1 MRPTSR
7 CSPPDARELLAQ
19 GCDGVALFGT
29 TGEGPAFPVAARS
42 AGLEALLEAGVPARR
57 IVVSASAIA
66 PADAL
71 ALTRHA
77 LGSGVLDIL
86 LMPAFFLKAVDDEG
100 LFRFYAEHIERA
112 AGGER
117 AGGRLRLLLYHI
129 PSVSGIGLSFDLIG
143 RLASAFPEVVAGVKD
158 SGFDLAFTRGLLE
171 RFPALQILTG
181 AESQLPQALAAG
193 GAGTICG
200 MANFMP
206 GLLRRLIDT
215 ADPRESA
222 ALLDLLV
229 AAERAMDQSGSFHP
243 ALRALLADLTGEP
256 AWQRCL
262 APMSPLGRG
271 PPAPPAHRVPPHH
284 GPHRGRTGRRRPGLG
299 MVDDRPAGLRIAADI
314 GGTFT
319 DLVAASGAGA
329 CLVHKIASTPAAP
342 EQAVIAGIADL
353 LTMAG
358 ATPGDVVEVLH
369 GTTVGSNAILE
380 RKGARAGLLTTRG
393 FRDVLEIGR
402 LRTPELYDL
411 AWDKPAPLIPRRH
424 RLEVEER
431 IGGQGEVVRP
441 LDPASVVAAAERLLA
456 AGIESLAVCFI
467 NSYRNPAHEE
477 QAVALLRARYPE
489 LDVSA
494 SCEILPQIKEYER
507 TSTVAVNAYIRPVLR
522 RYLERLA
529 DGLAALGIR
538 APLLVVTSNGGMAG
552 VRTAA
557 ARPVFFVGS
566 GPAAGVV
573 GAAALGQS
581 LGEPDLIAFDMGG
594 TTAKA
599 SLIAGGEVSRVQEYE
614 FRDGISS
621 PSRFIKAGGYMLKVP
636 AIDVAEVG
644 AGGGSLASVDPGGL
658 LKVGPH
664 SAGAAPGPACYGLGG
679 ARPTVTDANVVL
691 GYLNPDFLAGGSL
704 ALDPARA
711 ERAVERELARPLGVS
726 VLEAAFGVRAVVNA
740 NMARA
745 IRAVTVERGLDPR
758 DFTLVAFGGGGP
770 VHAADLAAMLGIRR
784 ILLPSFP
791 GVFTALGMLTG
802 DVQLEFVRALVARLD
817 ELDRGACQRAARRA
831 RPGGGHGARRRGLA
845 RRPAGDR
852 VRGGSA
858 VRRPGQ
864 RARDRAPWTA
874 DRRGD
879 LGRPPLALPRRLREA
894 LPIHHRRPGRAGQSA
909 RDRPRPA
916 RGTAR
921 LRAPDRGAGAGDTTT
936 GERQVLFDRARG
948 AVTVPVIER
957 SALVGRSRAG
967 PLIVESLDTT
977 IAAPPGA
984 TLRGDAA
991 GNLVMEL
998 PP

>member
-1 MRPTSR
+1 
-7 CSPPDARELLAQ
+7 
-19 GCDGVALFGT
+19 
-29 TGEGPAFPVAARS
+29 
-42 AGLEALLEAGVPARR
+42 
-57 IVVSASAIA
+57 
-66 PADAL
+66 
-71 ALTRHA
+71 
-77 LGSGVLDIL
+77 
-86 LMPAFFLKAVDDEG
+86 
-100 LFRFYAEHIERA
+100 
-112 AGGER
+112 
-117 AGGRLRLLLYHI
+117 
-129 PSVSGIGLSFDLIG
+129 
-143 RLASAFPEVVAGVKD
+143 
-158 SGFDLAFTRGLLE
+158 
-171 RFPALQILTG
+171 
-181 AESQLPQALAAG
+181 
-193 GAGTICG
+193 
-200 MANFMP
+200 
-206 GLLRRLIDT
+206 
-215 ADPRESA
+215 
-222 ALLDLLV
+222 
-229 AAERAMDQSGSFHP
+229 
-243 ALRALLADLTGEP
+243 
-256 AWQRCL
+256 
-262 APMSPLGRG
+262 
-271 PPAPPAHRVPPHH
+271 
-284 GPHRGRTGRRRPGLG
+284 
-299 MVDDRPAGLRIAADI
+299 MVEDRPAGLRIAADI

-342 EQAVIAGIADL
+342 EQAVIAGIADVL
-353 LTMAG
+353 RMAG
-358 ATPGDVVEVLH
+358 ATAGDVVEVLH

-431 IGGQGEVVRP
+431 IGGQGEVVRA
-441 LDPASVVAAAERLLA
+441 LDPSSVVAAAERLLA

-477 QAVALLRARYPE
+477 QAVALLRSRYPE

-494 SCEILPQIKEYER
+494 SFEILPQIKEYER
-507 TSTVAVNAYIRPVLR
+507 TSTVAVNAYLRPVLR

-529 DGLAALGIR
+529 DGLAELGIR

-552 VRTAA
+552 VRSAV

-573 GAAALGQS
+573 GAAGLGRS

-599 SLIAGGEVSRVQEYE
+599 SLVAGGEVSRVQEYE

-636 AIDVAEVG
+636 AIDIAEVG
-644 AGGGSLASVDPGGL
+644 AGGGSLATVDPGGL

-679 ARPTVTDANVVL
+679 ERPTVTDANVVL

-817 ELDRGACQRAARRA
+817 ELDHGRANALLGELGREAAMALATEGFPAGRQEIA
-831 RPGGGHGARRRGLA
+831 FEADLRFAGQDSELVIPLAGGRIDEAISADLRTRFLAAYETLFQYTTADPVELVNLRVIGRGLRAGRLDFGRQSAAPA
-845 RRPAGDR
+845 RRPA
-852 VRGGSA
+852 
-858 VRRPGQ
+858 
-864 RARDRAPWTA
+864 
-874 DRRGD
+874 
-879 LGRPPLALPRRLREA
+879 
-894 LPIHHRRPGRAGQSA
+894 
-909 RDRPRPA
+909 
-916 RGTAR
+916 
-921 LRAPDRGAGAGDTTT
+921 T
-936 GERQVLFDRARG
+936 GERRVLFDRASG
-948 AVTVPVIER
+948 PVTVPVIER
-957 SALVGRSRAG
+957 SALLEGRRAG

-984 TLRGDAA
+984 SLRGDAA

-998 PP
+998 AP